1 MSKKLVYAPRAD
13 LMLALLVVAVIA
25 MMVVPL
31 PTPLIDL
38 LIALNLGFGVLLLA
52 AALYMRDALSFA
64 AFPTLLL
71 LSTLYRLALN
81 VASTRL
87 ILLQAD
93 AGRVIEAFGS
103 FVVRGDY
110 RVGALVFA
118 MLTLIQFIV
127 IARGAERVAE
137 VGARFSLDALPG
149 RQMAIDA
156 ELRVGSLRPEQARAR
171 RQRLSRESQ
180 LYGALDGAL
189 KFVKGDAI
197 AGIVITLINFVG
209 GVSLGVFAHDLALGP
224 SLATYGLLTIG
235 DGLVTQIPA
244 LLGAT
249 AAGLVVTR
257 VEPADGEAA
266 SLARDIAGTLLGEPR
281 ALAVGALVLAG
292 LSLVP
297 GLPSWPFLAIGAA
310 CAFGAFSATRRE
322 RARVEPSS
330 LSSEALFLE
339 LGSALHARLAPR
351 GALDRPLAAAIQDVL
366 RELNDTLG
374 IALPSAT
381 PLSSNTLAAN
391 ELRWLWR
398 ELPGPTHR
406 PAASEL
412 TTTIVSALGT
422 LGRLRAAESLDL
434 DEVSRR
440 LDELAREQPALV
452 SATIP
457 QRLAPTLLAE
467 VLRQLVSEGVSV
479 RWLAEV
485 VVAIAPHAARDTQPH
500 VLVERARRA
509 LARRISHALAPGG
522 TLHVLRLSPELE
534 ETLAD
539 CLRKGEHDD
548 VLALPP
554 ALAHEITSAVA
565 AAHQSTPT
573 PCALLTQ
580 AALRRHV
587 RELLREHSPDL
598 PVVCAYELMPHL
610 NLSTAEPIGP

>member
-1 MSKKLVYAPRAD
+1 MSPKLVYAPRAD
-13 LMLALLVVAVIA
+13 LVLALLVVAVIA

-149 RQMAIDA
+149 KQMAIDA
-156 ELRVGSLRPEQARAR
+156 ELRAGSLRPDQARER
-171 RQRLSRESQ
+171 RQRLTRESQ

-257 VEPADGEAA
+257 VAPADGQAA
-266 SLARDIAGTLLGEPR
+266 SLAHDISDTLLGEPR
-281 ALAVGALVLAG
+281 ALAVGALVLLG
-292 LSLVP
+292 LALVP

-310 CAFGAFSATRRE
+310 CAFAAFSATRRR
-322 RARVEPSS
+322 RAYHELSS
-330 LSSEALFLE
+330 LSSEALYLE
-339 LGSALHARLAPR
+339 LGSALYARLAPR
-351 GALDRPLAAAIQDVL
+351 DTLDRALTDALDGVL
-366 RELNDTLG
+366 RELHDALG
-374 IALPSAT
+374 ISLPRAT
-381 PLSSNTLAAN
+381 PLASSTLAAN
-391 ELRWLWR
+391 ELRWSWR
-398 ELPGPTHR
+398 ELPGPTLK
-406 PAASEL
+406 PASSEL
-412 TTTIVSALGT
+412 TTTIVVGLRT
-422 LGRLRAAESLDL
+422 LARLRAAESLDL

-457 QRLAPTLLAE
+457 HRLAPSLLAE
-467 VLRQLVSEGVSV
+467 VLRRLVSEGVSV
-479 RWLAEV
+479 RWLAEILS
-485 VVAIAPHAARDTQPH
+485 AIAPHAVHDAAPH
-500 VLVERARRA
+500 ALVERARRA
-509 LARRISHALAPGG
+509 LARRISHALAPSGQ
-522 TLHVLRLSPELE
+522 LHVLRLSPELE
-534 ETLAD
+534 ETLTD
-539 CLRKGEHDD
+539 CLRKSEHDD

-554 ALAHEITSAVA
+554 SLAHEITSAVA
-565 AAHQSTPT
+565 AAHQNTPT
-573 PCALLTQ
+573 PCALVTQ

-587 RELLREHSPDL
+587 RELLREHTPDL

-610 NLSTAEPIGP
+610 SLSTAEPIGP